1 MYVMRRGRGE
11 NIDKLMNSKPCPQ
24 CERFL
29 QKCMDKYGLR
39 NVYYFKIFKNIDIV
53 IYMQSKTLAKFF

>member
-1 MYVMRRGRGE
+1 MRRGRGE

-39 NVYYFKIFKNIDIV
+39 NVYYT
-53 IYMQSKTLAKFF
+53 S